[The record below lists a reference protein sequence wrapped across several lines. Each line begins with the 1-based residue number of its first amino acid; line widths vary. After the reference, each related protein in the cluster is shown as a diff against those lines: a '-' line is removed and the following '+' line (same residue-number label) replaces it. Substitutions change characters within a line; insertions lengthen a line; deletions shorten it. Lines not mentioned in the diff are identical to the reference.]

1 MELHT
6 TEQLQA
12 FHLLRLKGMLKLE
25 TKGMKMSRG
34 RSAYAMVKEMTGLKG
49 NKQKVYDAYVELL
62 KENGIL
68 QS

>member
-1 MELHT
+1 MT
-6 TEQLQA
+6 IDTPEQMQA

-25 TKGMKMSRG
+25 TKGMKISRG
-34 RSAYAMVKEMTGLKG
+34 KSAYTMVKEMTGLKG

-62 KENGIL
+62 KDNGIL

>member
-1 MELHT
+1 MILDTPEDI
-6 TEQLQA
+6 QA
-12 FHLLRLKGMLKLE
+12 FRLLQLKGALKLE
-25 TKGMKMSRG
+25 TKGMKMWRG
-34 RSAYAMVKEMTGLKG
+34 KSAYAMVKEMTGLKG